1 MASSY
6 GTDQT
11 IRVVNSK
18 EQTMNSLATVFLLIN
33 AVMLLL
39 LPARWAPLPLLV
51 GACYMALGS
60 GIEIGSFHLPIIRI
74 LIFAGIVRV
83 MMRGER
89 VSGGMNGLDGLML
102 VWSGWVL
109 LSSVFHKDPSGAF
122 KFGLGLVYN
131 ACGIY
136 FLLRIFYQSFD
147 DVVRL
152 CRVTA
157 VLLVPLAIEM
167 FYENLWVHNV
177 FSLMGG
183 VSDIP
188 AIREG
193 RVRAQGPFAHPII
206 AGTIGAVCLPL
217 IVPLWHRHRKV
228 AVIGIGACM
237 VMILASSSSGPI
249 MSLIAAVG
257 ALLMWHY
264 RYYMR
269 LVRWLTVFGYV
280 LLELVMTAPAY
291 YIMARVDFV
300 GGSSGYHRAD
310 LIRSGIDHLS
320 EWWLGGTDYT
330 RHWMVTG
337 VSWSPDHADITN
349 HYLQMGVIGGLPLML
364 LFIAIMA
371 KGLSLVGRLVRT
383 AELPQQSRFVC
394 WALGA
399 SLFAHATT
407 FLSVSYF
414 DQSFVFIYLTLGAIS
429 SVWSG
434 TARRKSRS
442 LNGHLIPDRIAL
454 RKSNLRV
461 TKEALINS
469 SF

>member
-1 MASSY
+1 M
-6 GTDQT
+6 
-11 IRVVNSK
+11 
-18 EQTMNSLATVFLLIN
+18 LLI
-33 AVMLLL
+33 
-39 LPARWAPLPLLV
+39 LPSRWAPLPLLV
-51 GACYMALGS
+51 GACYVSFGS
-60 GIEIGSFHLPIIRI
+60 GIEIGPFHLPIIRI
-74 LIFAGIVRV
+74 LILVGIVRV
-83 MMRGER
+83 IMRGER
-89 VSGGMNGLDGLML
+89 VFGGMNGLDGLML

-109 LSSVFHKDPSGAF
+109 LSSVFHNEPAETF

-136 FLLRIFYQSFD
+136 FLLRIFCQSID
-147 DVVRL
+147 DVLRL
-152 CRVTA
+152 CRFTA

-167 FYENLWVHNV
+167 VYEKLSLFNI
-177 FSLMGG
+177 FSVLGG
-183 VSDIP
+183 VSETP

-217 IVPLWHRHRKV
+217 VVSLWQRHRRE
-228 AVIGIGACM
+228 AVIGIGAC
-237 VMILASSSSGPI
+237 LAIIIASASSGPL
-249 MSLIAAVG
+249 MSAIGAVS
-257 ALLMWHY
+257 ALLMWRYWY
-264 RYYMR
+264 RMR

-280 LLELVMTAPAY
+280 VLELVMNAPAY
-291 YIMARVDFV
+291 YIMARIDFV

-310 LIRSGIDHLS
+310 LIRSAIEHLP

-337 VSWSPDHADITN
+337 VSWSPDHTDITN
-349 HYLQMGVIGGLPLML
+349 HYLQMGVTGGIPLML

-371 KGLSLVGRLVRT
+371 KGFSLVGRTLRT
-383 AELPQQSRFVC
+383 AELPQQSRFIC

-399 SLFAHATT
+399 SLFAHGMT

-434 TARRKSRS
+434 TAREKSRS
-442 LNGHLIPDRIAL
+442 LNSPPIPDRLAFS
-454 RKSNLRV
+454 KS
-461 TKEALINS
+461 S
-469 SF
+469 